1 MATQSR
7 SIRRGLPRVEGG
19 DPWPPAGE
27 APARIVTAGTASV
40 GACFRRG
47 TGHRRAAPPRLRCP
61 PLPAAA
67 PETAPGTTAVSAPVP
82 AVNSGAAAPRQLR
95 RGLPRV
101 PGGEPWPPAG
111 EAPASVA
118 ALSGAPAAGATQTPT
133 AAETPTPAAVAA
145 AAAQEV
151 PAASLARRCSGH
163 RTRHPDNGNHTA
175 PPRASPRPGR

>member
-27 APARIVTAGTASV
+27 APARIVTAGTA
-40 GACFRRG
+40 
-47 TGHRRAAPPRLRCP
+47 APSEPVSGVE
-61 PLPAAA
+61 PAAA
-67 PETAPGTTAVSAPVP
+67 PSARSAPAVAAAAQETAPGTTAVSAPVP
-82 AVNSGAAAPRQLR
+82 AVNSGAAVPRQLR

-118 ALSGAPAAGATQTPT
+118 ALSGAPAAGATQTRD
-133 AAETPTPAAVAA
+133 ADADRRRRRSCRCAA
-145 AAAQEV
+145 AAAV
-151 PAASLARRCSGH
+151 LMRRQS
-163 RTRHPDNGNHTA
+163 RRRRHLPLLR
-175 PPRASPRPGR
+175 PPHPPP